1 MKLLISVIVT
11 NWNGLNLLKKYL
23 PTVIENSPEADEI
36 IISDDAST
44 DGSLPYLKSLQTK
57 YPHLKI
63 ISHQKNIGFGANSN
77 FAVKKAKGDLI
88 VLLNSDIKP
97 QPNYIK
103 NTLKH
108 FQDSKVFGVG
118 FSENNHENW
127 GNIYWSNGYLQHKP
141 GLPVNKTHSTGW
153 LSGGSAV
160 IRKDLFLK
168 LKGFDPIYAPFYFE
182 DLDLGLRAQKSGLK
196 LIWEPTAIV
205 EHKHEQTM
213 NKFPR
218 SLLNY
223 VKERNHLIVTLRHLP
238 PNMKIVN
245 KLAILGRVLSGP
257 NYLKIIRAAKK
268 QLKKYPHPVILNP
281 PLS

>member
-1 MKLLISVIVT
+1 MKLHISVIVT
-11 NWNGLNLLKKYL
+11 NWNGLKLLQKYL
-23 PTVIENSPEADEI
+23 PTVIQNSPEADEI

-44 DGSLPYLKSLQTK
+44 DGSLLYLKSLQNK

-77 FAVKKAKGDLI
+77 FAVKKSGGDLI

-97 QPNYIK
+97 HPDYIK
-103 NTLKH
+103 NTLEH
-108 FQDSKVFGVG
+108 FRDPKVFGVG
-118 FSENNHENW
+118 FSEKDHENW
-127 GNIYWSNGYLQHKP
+127 GNIYWSNGFLQHKP
-141 GLPVNKTHSTGW
+141 GLPVNKTHQTDW

-196 LIWEPTAIV
+196 LLWEPTAIV

-213 NKFPR
+213 NKIPR

-238 PNMKIVN
+238 PNMKIKN

-257 NYLKIIRAAKK
+257 NYLKIIRASKK
-268 QLKKYPHPVILNP
+268 QLRKYPRPVILNP